1 MSTSAKPQNRQ
12 PSAARAR
19 SRSSSRKGDSGASLT
34 SERIAA
40 DLAAFRK
47 GGGKIEVLGN
57 TKVFKS
63 IGPMTSSS
71 KTKAAAAK
79 KKKAATPAK
88 KRA

>member
-1 MSTSAKPQNRQ
+1 MSTNAKPQSSQ
-12 PSAARAR
+12 PSASRAR
-19 SRSSSRKGDSGASLT
+19 TRGSARKGDRNATMT

-47 GGGKIEVLGN
+47 DGGKIEVLGN

-63 IGPMTSSS
+63 IGPMASSS

-79 KKKAATPAK
+79 KTATSAAK